1 MEDKRIVDLLW
12 ERSRE
17 AIPALAQRFGG
28 RLQRTAMNILGN
40 PEDAEEAVNDTYL
53 ALWDAIPPQRPD
65 PLEGYVYRTG
75 RNVAR
80 KKLRFQSAQKRMGS
94 YDLSLD
100 ELSDIL
106 PGESIEDILDARALG
121 QAIDR
126 FLATLS
132 KSDRI
137 LFLRRYWFGDRVKDL
152 ARERFT
158 TENALSVR
166 LSRLRQKCKDHL
178 IKEGFFDEAQEVK

>member
-53 ALWDAIPPQRPD
+53 ALWDAIPPHRPD

-75 RNVAR
+75 RIVAL

-106 PGESIEDILDARALG
+106 PGESIEDI
-121 QAIDR
+121 
-126 FLATLS
+126 
-132 KSDRI
+132 
-137 LFLRRYWFGDRVKDL
+137 
-152 ARERFT
+152 
-158 TENALSVR
+158 
-166 LSRLRQKCKDHL
+166 
-178 IKEGFFDEAQEVK
+178 

>member
-1 MEDKRIVDLLW
+1 MDDKGIVDLLW
-12 ERSRE
+12 ERSRD
-17 AIPALAQRFGG
+17 AIPVLSQRFGG

-53 ALWDAIPPQRPD
+53 ALWNAIPPERPD

-75 RNVAR
+75 RNVAL
-80 KKLRFQSAQKRMGS
+80 KKLRFQSAQKRSSS

-106 PGESIEDILDARALG
+106 PGVSMEERLDARALG
-121 QAIDR
+121 QAING

-152 ARERFT
+152 ARERRT

-166 LSRLRQKCKDHL
+166 LARLRQKCKDHL
-178 IKEGFFDEAQEVK
+178 MKEGFF